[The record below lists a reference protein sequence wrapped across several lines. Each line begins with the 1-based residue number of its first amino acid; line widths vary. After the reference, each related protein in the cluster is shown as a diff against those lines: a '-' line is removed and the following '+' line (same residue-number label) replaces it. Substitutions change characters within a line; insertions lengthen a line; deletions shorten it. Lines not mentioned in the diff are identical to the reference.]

1 MSKARWYALAAALLT
16 PSSALAQEASAPA
29 TNIIPIDAG
38 ATAWLLMSAAL
49 VMLMTPGLAFF
60 YAGMVKR
67 KNVVATL
74 FKNYVALAIVGVLWV
89 VVGYSLAFAPG
100 GMWIGS
106 WSHYFMLANVDTNG
120 FVLNGTT
127 NNIPHILF
135 VVFQMMFAIITPALI
150 IGSLVERVNFFAWLV
165 IMALWSLLV
174 YAPIAHWVWGPDGW
188 IFASGGLDFAGGL
201 VVHISSGVSALV
213 AALIFG
219 RRANT
224 ASKEAARPNDVSM
237 VLLGAA
243 LLWFGWF
250 GFNAGSALGANGL
263 AAHAFATT
271 FVAAACAFLTW
282 MAYDWLVN
290 GKPSAVGSAVGL
302 VAGLVVITPAAG
314 FVSIPAAMFMGAA
327 GGVVCN
333 FASRMVKK
341 ATRLDDALDVFG
353 CHGVGGMLGAIMTG
367 LFATYAV
374 NAGVTN
380 QGYFID
386 GSLTLLKAN
395 IAATATVIVYSV
407 VCTFVLIKVVGLFV
421 KLRVS
426 EEEELAGLDDS
437 QHGEF
442 ARYRDQLAH

>member
-1 MSKARWYALAAALLT
+1 MNKLRWYALAMALFTPAA
-16 PSSALAQEASAPA
+16 AMAQE
-29 TNIIPIDAG
+29 TTPIEIDSG
-38 ATAWLLMSAAL
+38 STAWLLMSAAL

-74 FKNYVALAIVGVLWV
+74 FKNYVALAVVGVLWV
-89 VVGYSLAFAPG
+89 VVGYSLAFGKG
-100 GMWIGS
+100 GLWIGD
-106 WSHYFMLANVDTNG
+106 WKAYFMLANVDTNG
-120 FVLNGTT
+120 FELNGAI

-150 IGSLVERVNFFAWLV
+150 IGSLVERINFFAWLV

-188 IFASGGLDFAGGL
+188 IMAAGGLDFAGGL

-213 AALIFG
+213 AALLFG
-219 RRANT
+219 RRANST
-224 ASKEAARPNDVSM
+224 EHARPNDVSM

-271 FVAAACAFLTW
+271 FVAAACAFLSW

-290 GKPSAVGSAVGL
+290 GRPSAVGSAVGL

-314 FVSIPAAMFMGAA
+314 FVSIPAAMLMGAI

-333 FASRMVKK
+333 FISRMVKK

-353 CHGVGGMLGAIMTG
+353 CHGVGGMIGAVMTG
-367 LFATYAV
+367 LFATKAV
-374 NAGVTN
+374 NSGITH
-380 QGYFID
+380 QGYLID
-386 GSLTLLKAN
+386 GTTTLLKAN
-395 IAATATVIVYSV
+395 VAATASVIVYSV
-407 VCTFVLIKVVGLFV
+407 VMTFILIKVVGLFI

-442 ARYRDQLAH
+442 ARYRDQLTK

>member
-1 MSKARWYALAAALLT
+1 MKHLRWYALALALL
-16 PSSALAQEASAPA
+16 APGMA
-29 TNIIPIDAG
+29 MAGEPIPTDTG
-38 ATAWLLMSAAL
+38 NTAWLLVSAAL

-74 FKNYVALAIVGVLWV
+74 FKNYVALAVVGVLWV
-89 VVGYSLAFAPG
+89 VVGYSLSFSAGTP
-100 GMWIGS
+100 WIGS
-106 WSHYFMLANVDTNG
+106 WHTYFMLEGVKNGG
-120 FVLNGTT
+120 FVLNGSTYDV
-127 NNIPHILF
+127 PHLAF
-135 VVFQMMFAIITPALI
+135 VMFQMMFAIITPALI
-150 IGSLVERVNFFAWLV
+150 IGSLVERINFMAWLV

-174 YAPIAHWVWGPDGW
+174 YAPIAHWVWGEGGW
-188 IFASGGLDFAGGL
+188 IFAAGGLDFAGGL

-213 AALIFG
+213 AALLFG
-219 RRANT
+219 RRAT
-224 ASKEAARPNDVSM
+224 SKEPARPNDVSM

-250 GFNAGSALGANGL
+250 GFNAGSALAANDL
-263 AAHAFATT
+263 AAQAFATT

-282 MAYDWLVN
+282 MAYDWLVS

-314 FVSIPAAMFMGAA
+314 FVSIHSAMIMGAI

-341 ATRLDDALDVFG
+341 ATHLDDALDVFG
-353 CHGVGGMLGAIMTG
+353 CHGVGGFIGAIMTG
-367 LFATYAV
+367 LFAETSVNSAV
-374 NAGVTN
+374 AH
-380 QGYFID
+380 QGYLID
-386 GSLTLLKAN
+386 GTTELIKAN
-395 IAATATVIVYSV
+395 IAGVAVTVVFAV
-407 VCTFVLIKVVGLFV
+407 VMTFVIIKVVGILI

-442 ARYRDQLAH
+442 ARYRDQLTQ

>member
-1 MSKARWYALAAALLT
+1 MFKSRWYALALALLAPSAAMAQDAAAAST
-16 PSSALAQEASAPA
+16 P
-29 TNIIPIDAG
+29 IPIDAG

-60 YAGMVKR
+60 YAGMVKN
-67 KNVVATL
+67 KNVVSTL

-89 VVGYSLAFAPG
+89 VVGYSLAFGEG
-100 GMWIGS
+100 GMWIGD
-106 WSHYFMLANVDTNG
+106 WKAYFMLANVDTNG

-150 IGSLVERVNFFAWLV
+150 IGSLVERINFAAWLV

-188 IFASGGLDFAGGL
+188 IFAAGGLDFAGGL

-219 RRANT
+219 RRNAGHG
-224 ASKEAARPNDVSM
+224 KDHARPNDVSM

-250 GFNAGSALGANGL
+250 GFNAGSALAANGL

-314 FVSIPAAMFMGAA
+314 FVTIQSAMFMGAI
-327 GGVVCN
+327 GGVLCN
-333 FASRMVKK
+333 LASRMIKR

-353 CHGVGGMLGAIMTG
+353 CHGVGGILGALMTG
-367 LFATYAV
+367 MFATTAV
-374 NAGVTN
+374 NSAVTN
-380 QGYFID
+380 QGYFVD
-386 GSLTLLKAN
+386 GSTALLKAN
-395 IAATATVIVYSV
+395 LAATATVIVYSV
-407 VCTFVLIKVVGLFV
+407 IVTYVLIKLVGLFM

-426 EEEELAGLDDS
+426 EEEEKAGLDDS
-437 QHGEF
+437 QHGEL
-442 ARYRDQLAH
+442 ARYREQQAS

>member
-1 MSKARWYALAAALLT
+1 
-16 PSSALAQEASAPA
+16 
-29 TNIIPIDAG
+29 
-38 ATAWLLMSAAL
+38 
-49 VMLMTPGLAFF
+49 MLMTPGLAFF

-74 FKNYVALAIVGVLWV
+74 FKNYVALAVVGVLWV

-100 GMWIGS
+100 NTWIGN
-106 WSHYFMLANVDTNG
+106 WGTYFMLDGVSANDG
-120 FVLNGTT
+120 FTLNGVT
-127 NNIPHILF
+127 NTIPHLAF
-135 VVFQMMFAIITPALI
+135 ALFQMMFAIITPALI
-150 IGSLVERVNFFAWLV
+150 IGSLVERINFLAWLV
-165 IMALWSLLV
+165 IMALWSLIV
-174 YAPIAHWVWGPDGW
+174 YAPIAHWVWGEGGW
-188 IFASGGLDFAGGL
+188 IASAGGLDFAGGL

-213 AALIFG
+213 AALVFG
-219 RRANT
+219 RCSS
-224 ASKEAARPNDVSM
+224 SKEPARPNDVSM

-263 AAHAFATT
+263 ATQAFATT

-282 MAYDWLVN
+282 MAYDWLVA

-314 FVSIPAAMFMGAA
+314 FVSIENAMIMGAI

-341 ATRLDDALDVFG
+341 ATHLDDALDVFG
-353 CHGVGGMLGAIMTG
+353 CHGVGGFIGAIMTG
-367 LFATYAV
+367 LFASTAV
-374 NAGVTN
+374 NSGVAH
-380 QGYFID
+380 QGYLID
-386 GSLTLLKAN
+386 GTSELIKAN
-395 IAATATVIVYSV
+395 IAGVSVTILYSV
-407 VCTFVLIKVVGLFV
+407 VVTYVLIKVVGLFI

-442 ARYRDQLAH
+442 ARYRDQLSK